1 VSQPDRLF
9 WHLLGRAARRP
20 LNLLVLAG
28 MLVAALLVTPWLAA
42 AAVPVYGLLVAASLR
57 GPARALEQPQPT
69 PRELAPA
76 PDPRDLDGL
85 PPGLRARVAAAL
97 RQEREILRDAEV
109 AAVAPEGLADEVR
122 ALAVEIVAAARRAAE
137 IDRYLATVD
146 RDAQA
151 RRLEQHRAAAAEGS
165 QGAAQAADAL
175 AEQLRVVDQLRE
187 RRRALDEELD
197 HVEAGLGTIH
207 ARLVQASSSAAGRDR
222 ISGDVDAL
230 RERMRVLAHSL
241 AEAYG
246 DNAPGTPP
254 GG

>member
-9 WHLLGRAARRP
+9 WQLLGRAARRP
-20 LNLLVLAG
+20 LNLTVLAA
-28 MLVAALLVTPWLAA
+28 MLVAAFVVTPWLAA
-42 AAVPVYGLLVAASLR
+42 AALPVYGLLVALSLR
-57 GPARALEQPQPT
+57 RDPDMPRLAAVEQPALP
-69 PRELAPA
+69 

-85 PPGLRARVAAAL
+85 PPGLRARVSAAM
-97 RQEREILRDAEV
+97 RQEREILRDLER

-122 ALAVEIVAAARRAAE
+122 ALAVEIVAAARRAGE

-151 RRLEQHRAAAAEGS
+151 RRLEQHRAAAGEGS
-165 QGAAQAADAL
+165 HGAAQAADAL
-175 AEQLRVVDQLRE
+175 AEQLRVVEQLRE

-222 ISGDVDAL
+222 ISGDVDVL

-246 DNAPGTPP
+246 ENAPGTPP